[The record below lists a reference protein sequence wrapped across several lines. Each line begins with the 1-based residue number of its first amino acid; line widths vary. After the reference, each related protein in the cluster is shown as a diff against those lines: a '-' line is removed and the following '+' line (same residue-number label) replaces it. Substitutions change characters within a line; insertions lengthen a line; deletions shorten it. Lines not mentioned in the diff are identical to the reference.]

1 MLAQWPGE
9 VPSFDG
15 CSAQAGLTGWEQTC
29 PPPTPYGVLPVSP
42 RLLYRILSIAEAIT
56 WTILITAMLLKYVF
70 APGDFGD
77 GAVRVGGFVHGLV
90 FLAYGI
96 TAVLVGVNQ
105 HWGPRLML
113 LAVSTAVVPYATIPF
128 DRWLERRNLLD
139 GGWRREATDDPRDH
153 TMVSR
158 LLRVGLARP
167 LLLASVLVVGLVAVF
182 TTLLVMGPPGGGA

>member
-1 MLAQWPGE
+1 M
-9 VPSFDG
+9 
-15 CSAQAGLTGWEQTC
+15 
-29 PPPTPYGVLPVSP
+29 SP

-56 WTILITAMLLKYVF
+56 WTILIIAMLLKYVF

-105 HWGPRLML
+105 HWRPRLML

-139 GGWRREATDDPRDH
+139 GGWRRTATDDPRDH
-153 TMVSR
+153 TLVSR
-158 LLRVGLARP
+158 LLRFGLARP
-167 LLLASVLVVGLVAVF
+167 VLLASVLVVGLAAVF
-182 TTLLVMGPPGGGA
+182 TTLLVMGPPGGGGA

>member
-1 MLAQWPGE
+1 
-9 VPSFDG
+9 
-15 CSAQAGLTGWEQTC
+15 
-29 PPPTPYGVLPVSP
+29 VSP

-70 APGDFGD
+70 VPGEFGD

-105 HWGPRLML
+105 HWRPRLML
-113 LAVSTAVVPYATIPF
+113 LAVTTAVVPYATIPF

-139 GGWRREATDDPRDH
+139 GRWRREATDDPRDH
-153 TMVSR
+153 TLVSR
-158 LLRVGLARP
+158 LLRFGLARP
-167 LLLASVLVVGLVAVF
+167 ALLASVLVVGLAAVF
-182 TTLLVMGPPGGGA
+182 TTLLVMGPPGGES